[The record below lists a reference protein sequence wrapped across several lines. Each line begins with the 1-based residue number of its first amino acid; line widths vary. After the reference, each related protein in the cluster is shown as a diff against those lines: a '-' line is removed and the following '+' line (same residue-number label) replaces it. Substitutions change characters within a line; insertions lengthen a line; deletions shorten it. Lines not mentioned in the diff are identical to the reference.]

1 MGRIY
6 YLLLAAVCVAML
18 GCKKERP
25 KREEYLRPEG
35 SLIGEWVKIWEDG
48 HLESRP
54 STKRVTGSY
63 LILRADSSWKY
74 YEVELGTR
82 QGAKFR
88 SVWDTTGLN
97 RPGVARPHWEL
108 ELLDGE
114 GAKRESIPYALT
126 DTCLLVIYGARGAVG
141 SFDEFWYLKR
151 R

>member
-18 GCKKERP
+18 GCKKEHP

>member
-88 SVWDTTGLN
+88 TVWDTTGLN

-114 GAKRESIPYALT
+114 GAKRESIPDALT
-126 DTCLLVIYGARGAVG
+126 DTCLRVIYGARGAVG

>member
-88 SVWDTTGLN
+88 TVWDTTGLN

>member
-108 ELLDGE
+108 ELLDSE

>member
-35 SLIGEWVKIWEDG
+35 SLIGERVKIWEDG

>member
-18 GCKKERP
+18 GCKKEHP

-114 GAKRESIPYALT
+114 GAKRESIPYALA

>member
-74 YEVELGTR
+74 YEVELGTQ

-108 ELLDGE
+108 ELLDSE

>member
-18 GCKKERP
+18 GCKKEQP

-54 STKRVTGSY
+54 YTKRVTGPY
-63 LILRADSSWKY
+63 LILRPDSSWDY
-74 YEVELGTR
+74 CGV
-82 QGAKFR
+82 QGIKFR

-114 GAKRESIPYALT
+114 GVRRWGIPYKLL
-126 DTCLLVIYGARGAVG
+126 DTCLVVIYGARGAVG

>member
-18 GCKKERP
+18 GCKKEHP
-25 KREEYLRPEG
+25 KKEEYLRPEG

-108 ELLDGE
+108 ELLDSE

>member
-97 RPGVARPHWEL
+97 RPGVARPHWAL

>member
-54 STKRVTGSY
+54 SIKRVTGSY

>member
-54 STKRVTGSY
+54 YTNRVTGPY
-63 LILRADSSWKY
+63 LILRPDSSWKY
-74 YEVELGTR
+74 YEVELGTQ

-114 GAKRESIPYALT
+114 GVRRWGIPYKLL
-126 DTCLLVIYGARGAVG
+126 DTCLVINYNDRGWVG
-141 SFDEFWYLKR
+141 SFVEFWYLKR

>member
-6 YLLLAAVCVAML
+6 YLLLVAVCVAML

-74 YEVELGTR
+74 YEVELGTQ

-88 SVWDTTGLN
+88 TVWDTTGLN